1 MKGSAG
7 FVVIFAQLY
16 LFLECLQFQALTIQ
30 NISIISAS
38 QQTFPREIT

>member
-7 FVVIFAQLY
+7 FVVVFAQLY
-16 LFLECLQFQALTIQ
+16 LYLKRLQLQALTME

-38 QQTFPREIT
+38 QQTFPWEIT

>member
-7 FVVIFAQLY
+7 FVVVFAQLY
-16 LFLECLQFQALTIQ
+16 LYLERLQLQALTME

-38 QQTFPREIT
+38 QQTFPWEII

>member
-7 FVVIFAQLY
+7 FVVVFAQLY
-16 LFLECLQFQALTIQ
+16 LYLECLQLQALTME

-38 QQTFPREIT
+38 QQTFPWEIT

>member
-7 FVVIFAQLY
+7 FVVVLAQLY
-16 LFLECLQFQALTIQ
+16 LYLECLQLQALTME

-38 QQTFPREIT
+38 QQTFPWEIT

>member
-7 FVVIFAQLY
+7 FVVVFAQLY
-16 LFLECLQFQALTIQ
+16 LYLEHLQLQALTME

-38 QQTFPREIT
+38 QQTFPWEIT